1 MSSSE
6 PEPHPAQES
15 PDAGFPSGPEPPRR
29 PAGAED
35 AAAEAVPADP
45 RRDSALFSPERRTF
59 TFGLVL
65 VITLIAFEA
74 MGLATALP
82 TIVADLDAQRWYS
95 WPYTVFMA
103 TSALGTVL
111 GGRQADRAGPGA
123 PLLAAL
129 PLFAAGLLLAGAA
142 PNMGVLLVARAL
154 QGIGGGA
161 VIVALYVLIARVYPE
176 RHRPAAFGALS
187 SAWIVPSLL
196 GPVIAGFLTEHVS
209 WRWVFL
215 GLAPFVVLGALLL
228 VPSLRRFGSGA
239 GTGATP
245 PRRGMPWAAAG
256 AAGGVIAV
264 NWAAQNPSPAA
275 LVLGAAGLAALVPSL
290 LVLLPRGT
298 FRVGAGIPAMVA
310 SRGMLAGVFFTAQA
324 FVPLV
329 LSVAHGY
336 SPTAAGIPLTV
347 GSLGWAAG
355 ALLQG
360 RARSVRREPVVAA
373 GFGMVALGVAGLAL
387 AAPSWG
393 PAWLVFAA
401 WAVAGAGMGVGIAS
415 TSVRVLALSPEF
427 ERGFHSSALQLS
439 DMLGQAVLVGLGGVV
454 VSALATPGGPARGVV
469 PVDLVMVG
477 TAALLAVLVLR
488 SARFSPDAPTRE

>member
-1 MSSSE
+1 MSSADS
-6 PEPHPAQES
+6 A
-15 PDAGFPSGPEPPRR
+15 
-29 PAGAED
+29 
-35 AAAEAVPADP
+35 AVPTSGAPSDDSSADP
-45 RRDSALFSPERRTF
+45 PGGRDSALFSPERRTF

-65 VITLIAFEA
+65 VITLVAFEA

-111 GGRQADRAGPGA
+111 GGRHSDRTGPSA
-123 PLLAAL
+123 PLLTAL
-129 PLFAAGLLLAGAA
+129 PVFAAGLLLAGAA

-161 VIVALYVLIARVYPE
+161 VIVALYVMIARVYPE

-187 SAWIVPSLL
+187 SAWVVPSLL
-196 GPVIAGFLTEHVS
+196 GPVIAGFLTENLS

-215 GLAPFVVLGALLL
+215 GLAPFVALGTLLL
-228 VPSLRRFGSGA
+228 VPTLRRLGSGA

-245 PRRGMPWAAAG
+245 ARRGMPWAAVG
-256 AAGGVIAV
+256 AAGGVVAV

-275 LVLGAAGLAALVPSL
+275 AVLGAAGLGALVPSL

-298 FRVGAGIPAMVA
+298 FRVRTGIPAMVA
-310 SRGMLAGVFFTAQA
+310 SRGMLAGLFFTAQA

-336 SPTAAGIPLTV
+336 SPTAAGVPLTA

-360 RARSVRREPVVAA
+360 RARSMRREPVVAV
-373 GFGMVALGVAGLAL
+373 GFGLVGLGIAGLAL
-387 AAPSWG
+387 ATPSWG
-393 PAWLVFAA
+393 PAWLVFVA
-401 WAVAGAGMGVGIAS
+401 WTVAGAGMGIGVAS
-415 TSVRVLALSPEF
+415 TSVRVLALSSESQ
-427 ERGFHSSALQLS
+427 RGFHSSALQLS

-454 VSALATPGGPARGVV
+454 VSALAAPDAATRGVV
-469 PVDLVMVG
+469 PVDLVLVG
-477 TAALLAVLVLR
+477 TAVLLAVLVLR
-488 SARFSPDAPTRE
+488 PARSAPDAPTRE